1 MTRVLIA
8 GSGVAAVE
16 TTLALHALAADRV
29 QLELLAPATELNE
42 RPWSVL
48 TPFGADAAPRVDLGR
63 LVSDLGLRRHRDA
76 LEAVETDAHTVV
88 TRGGERL
95 PYELL
100 VIATGARSREA
111 VPGALT
117 FR

>member
-29 QLELLAPATELNE
+29 QLELLAPAAELNE

-48 TPFGADAAPRVDLGR
+48 TPFGGDAAPRVDLGR
-63 LVSDLGLRRHRDA
+63 LVSELGVRWHRDS
-76 LEAVETDAHTVV
+76 LEAVETDMHMVV
-88 TRGGERL
+88 RRGGERL
-95 PYELL
+95 GYDLL
-100 VIATGARSREA
+100 VVATGARSREA
-111 VPGALT
+111 
-117 FR
+117 